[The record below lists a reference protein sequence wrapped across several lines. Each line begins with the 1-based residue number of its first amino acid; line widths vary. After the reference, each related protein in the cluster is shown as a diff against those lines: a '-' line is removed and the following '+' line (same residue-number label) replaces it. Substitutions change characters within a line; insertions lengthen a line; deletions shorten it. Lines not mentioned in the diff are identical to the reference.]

1 VVQVG
6 RGGTK
11 QQSLSPNHYTGQQRV
26 RRSQGRKKPGNCYQQ
41 SAKHQN
47 PGDAEAAMTS
57 IIFIENTQGF
67 VMMAGLSLGGKS
79 TNSTFNLNFQLKF
92 LKFRKWN
99 LDNYE
104 IIKVLKIH

>member
-1 VVQVG
+1 MRVG
-6 RGGTK
+6 RGGTE
-11 QQSLSPNHYTGQQRV
+11 QQFLFKSLHRTV
-26 RRSQGRKKPGNCYQQ
+26 KARKEPREEKPGNCYQQ
-41 SAKHQN
+41 STKHQN
-47 PGDAEAAMTS
+47 PGDAEAAMTN
-57 IIFIENTQGF
+57 IIFLANTQEF
-67 VMMAGLSLGGKS
+67 VMMAGLSLGSKS